1 MDLKEF
7 ITLEQI
13 SAENNLNTKEEF
25 FSRIAE
31 IALKS
36 GIITSE
42 EEVIEG
48 LKAREAKGSTGLLD
62 GFAIPHAQN
71 DTIKR
76 AAVVI
81 VKSINR
87 VEWESLDEQPVGTAI
102 CLLVPKDQAGTTH
115 IDFLTEVSRLLMD
128 DEFRSELN
136 KLKDNK
142 SIYNLLLER
151 L

>member
-7 ITLEQI
+7 ITVEQI
-13 SAENNLNTKEEF
+13 SAGNKLNTKAEF
-25 FSRIAE
+25 FSKIAE
-31 IALKS
+31 VAFEN
-36 GIITSE
+36 GIVTSKD
-42 EEVIEG
+42 EVIGG
-48 LKAREAKGSTGLLD
+48 LEAREAKGSTGLLD

-71 DTIKR
+71 DTITR

-81 VKSINR
+81 VKSSNK

-102 CLLVPKDQAGTTH
+102 CLLVPKAQAGSTH

-136 KLKDNK
+136 NLNDSE
-142 SIYNLLLER
+142 SIYKLLLER

>member
-25 FSRIAE
+25 FSKIAE

-81 VKSINR
+81 VKSSNR

-136 KLKDNK
+136 KLNDSK

>member
-7 ITLEQI
+7 ITIEQI
-13 SAENNLNTKEEF
+13 SAENNFNTKEEF
-25 FSRIAE
+25 FSKIAE
-31 IALKS
+31 LALKN

-62 GFAIPHAQN
+62 GFAIPHAQT
-71 DTIKR
+71 DSIKR

-81 VKSINR
+81 VKSLNK

-102 CLLVPKDQAGTTH
+102 CLLVPKSQAGTTH

-128 DEFRSELN
+128 DDFRNELN
-136 KLKDNK
+136 SLNDSND
-142 SIYNLLLER
+142 IYNSLLKR

>member
-1 MDLKEF
+1 MDLREF
-7 ITLEQI
+7 ITVEQI
-13 SAENNLNTKEEF
+13 SAGNNLNTKAEF
-25 FSRIAE
+25 FSKIAE
-31 IALKS
+31 VAFEN
-36 GIITSE
+36 GIITSKDE
-42 EEVIEG
+42 AIEG
-48 LKAREAKGSTGLLD
+48 LEVREAKGSTGLLD

-71 DTIKR
+71 DTITR

-81 VKSINR
+81 VKSSKK

-102 CLLVPKDQAGTTH
+102 CLLVPKDQAGSTH

-136 KLKDNK
+136 NLNDSE
-142 SIYNLLLER
+142 SIYELLLKR

>member
-25 FSRIAE
+25 FLRIAE

-81 VKSINR
+81 VKSTNR
-87 VEWESLDEQPVGTAI
+87 VEWESLDEQPIGTAI